1 MDYVNQAVGYLQEGF
16 GIVNGDWRALL
27 IAVVAAILM
36 QNWKQLVPFAVV
48 AVVILIAIERLAPVL
63 ANNGGNP
70 SLPNLVET
78 DFWIRTGVMAL
89 GYVVIIGVFFFL
101 KSLVMRPAAKA
112 H

>member
-1 MDYVNQAVGYLQEGF
+1 MEYVDKAMGYLQEGF
-16 GIVNGDWRALL
+16 GLVNGDWRALL

-36 QNWKQLVPFAVV
+36 QNWKQLVPFAIV

-63 ANNGGNP
+63 ANSGGSP

-101 KSLVMRPAAKA
+101 KSLLIRPTAKA